1 MRPGILSIGSLTFAA
16 SNRMEFMSISAVT
29 SAFAAHAQQVV
40 SGTSTPADPNSAKAL
55 AQEAT
60 ETQAQTLKE
69 AQNNDPVAK
78 RKLAKLQAQHQQQQ
92 APAAKASEPGK
103 GTSVD
108 HVA

>member
-1 MRPGILSIGSLTFAA
+1 
-16 SNRMEFMSISAVT
+16 MSISAVT

-40 SGTSTPADPNSAKAL
+40 SGPSAPANPNSAKAL

-78 RKLAKLQAQHQQQQ
+78 RKLAKLEAQQQQ
-92 APAAKASEPGK
+92 AAPPNALEPGK
-103 GTSVD
+103 GAAVD